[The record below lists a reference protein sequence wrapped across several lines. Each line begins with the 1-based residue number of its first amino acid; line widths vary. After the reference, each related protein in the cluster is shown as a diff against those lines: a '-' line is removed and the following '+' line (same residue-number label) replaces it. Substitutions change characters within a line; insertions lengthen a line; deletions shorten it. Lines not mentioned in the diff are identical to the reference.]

1 MRHATNPTTTASRP
15 QDTTCRRDGAELRHD
30 INGVP
35 YCPTCRHAARFV
47 GVPDATRRQAHAAA
61 YALAHTQ
68 TSEAES

>member
-1 MRHATNPTTTASRP
+1 MRHATNTATTASRP
-15 QDTTCRRDGAELRHD
+15 QDTTCRRDGAALRFD
-30 INGVP
+30 MNGIP
-35 YCPTCRHAARFV
+35 YCPQCRHAARFV